1 MATARARDGAT
12 LLEEAEAGAAAPRE
26 PWRENIM
33 RFIDNVFDDSRDKM
47 QVICFEINEKDG
59 KRFLMATL
67 PNVWQS
73 RAPYTSAHQR
83 MTRFE
88 GDLPARFWIER
99 EYITRPGI
107 VSHYHNGSPH
117 QDLRVGEDGM
127 LVLDVTTSDEMRREV
142 FKIPYTKTPPSPTQT
157 M

>member
-67 PNVWQS
+67 P
-73 RAPYTSAHQR
+73 
-83 MTRFE
+83 
-88 GDLPARFWIER
+88 ARFWIER

-142 FKIPYTKTPPSPTQT
+142 FKIPYTETPPSPTQT